1 MSLGTERLAMLAAA
15 TTGFQVGA
23 AMVATRFVV
32 DQTGPASLA
41 LMRYAVGALFLM
53 VPLLATGGR
62 LRFARADVLP
72 IAALGI
78 GQFAVLV
85 VLLNA
90 GLRTVSSARAAV
102 IFATMPLLTLVIAA
116 LLGRE
121 RLTGSKVAGVALTVV
136 AVALVFGDKL
146 FAAAGA
152 GEVRG
157 ALLVLASALSGAVCS
172 VLYRPYLRRYPTLPI
187 SAFAMLASVV
197 ALAFAAAAE
206 GLFDAWPRITPG
218 GWGAVVFIGFSSG
231 VGYVC
236 WLWALTHAS
245 PTRVTVFLALS
256 PITAA
261 LLGAVLL
268 GERPSLLLGAA
279 IVAVILGLWLAYRSP
294 GET

>member
-1 MSLGTERLAMLAAA
+1 MTAGTERLAMLAAA

-62 LRFARADVLP
+62 MRFARRDILP
-72 IAALGI
+72 IAALGV

-90 GLRTVSSARAAV
+90 GLRSVSSARAAV

-116 LLGRE
+116 LMGRE
-121 RLTGSKVAGVALTVV
+121 RLSASKVAGVALTIV
-136 AVALVFGDKL
+136 AVGLVFGDKL
-146 FAAAGA
+146 FAATRADELVGA
-152 GEVRG
+152 
-157 ALLVLASALSGAVCS
+157 ALVLASALCGAVCS
-172 VLYRPYLRRYPTLPI
+172 VLYRPYLRRYPTLPV

-197 ALAFAAAAE
+197 ALALAAAVE
-206 GLFDAWPRITPG
+206 GSFDSWPAITPA
-218 GWGAVVFIGFSSG
+218 GWGAVVFIGLSSG

-268 GERPSLLLGAA
+268 GERPSLLLGGA
-279 IVAVILGLWLAYRSP
+279 ILAVMLGLWLAYRDP